1 VRSARAAA
9 VVTWVYAALFGLP
22 ALPIAVSEA
31 RTGELPW
38 VWDWFQAF
46 SGPWTVGT
54 DPVVI
59 AELLLGFFVL
69 TLVASF
75 SGWWL
80 FRGQQRGAIL
90 NLSVMVA
97 EMAFWFGFALVFPWV
112 FGLARIGLIAL
123 AWRHLRTPH
132 ALQHG

>member
-1 VRSARAAA
+1 MGPARAAA

-22 ALPIAVSEA
+22 ALPIAVAEVQ
-31 RTGELPW
+31 TGELPW
-38 VWDWFQAF
+38 VWGWFQAF
-46 SGPWTVGT
+46 AGPWTIGT

-80 FRGQQRGAIL
+80 FRAEQRGGIL

-97 EMAFWFGFALVFPWV
+97 ELAFWYGFALVFPWV

-123 AWRHLRTPH
+123 AWRRLRTPH
-132 ALQHG
+132 SLQQG